1 MGLPRS
7 GVADEVTMQSNSSL
21 GTSPQFVRISSSG
34 YGEPPTMESDDG
46 GNANTGNHA
55 SGCTRGTACMGDGD
69 SGRKNVFEF
78 PKFSHCSFSSKI
90 AVDVSATTHGRRV
103 GLDEKQSQFSLK
115 GGQGVINPASRV
127 VGFRSPTD
135 LVHND
140 PNNIVSEGL
149 QIYTPVR
156 TFEDNSHS
164 HASQIRKRTLSPL
177 SDILSSGHGGM
188 LSGYVDNEIRGSL
201 GLSER
206 ESSETEEEY
215 SKSDGH
221 DYKKANCASSSPS
234 MPLPIPRYHM
244 REHRSSRDCSVDC
257 SVIQTDGPLLNGA
270 NTLVSDHCYLG
281 ADQKQ
286 LHNELYEKATGRRAS
301 ISKCSKSPPLLSLSP
316 LGPRW
321 SDRMR
326 ENCLGVAQ
334 NREAV
339 VDACSP
345 SPTNVNIIYKECETN
360 NASVLEDEIGMTRK
374 AFQDFNFGII
384 YKDFAPSTPYKSTGV
399 GFQRGREST
408 SAPQTGIK
416 LTRSLSGLPTRRSLV
431 GSFEESLLSGRFSS
445 GKASQRIDGFLAVL
459 SVTGGSF
466 SPPSRKLPFSV
477 TCVDGDSSL
486 LYYASVDLAGN
497 LPQTKSRG
505 SRAKKNASYEDS
517 RAAKSRFRIP
527 VKGRIQLVLSN
538 PELTPLH
545 TFMCNYDLSDMP
557 PSTKTFMRH
566 KGTLASSGITAA
578 STREGSPRNLAPSPA
593 PVHIHRSVQFN
604 DSLTNSECTEVRAC
618 TYSQKPVDCG
628 IYNVSMGSDK
638 VNSTS
643 SEPDNI
649 LEKNDVVNATVDKR
663 ILNGDLTHSQNWGVQ
678 KEDYSSIDISN
689 NSGKKAGHNS
699 AKVNENASGGGVLR
713 YALHLRFLCPALKRG
728 SNSSLKCNSD
738 SALPSPMLNS
748 SMQVEEERRFYLYN
762 DLRVVFPQRHSD
774 ADEGKLQV
782 EYHFPE
788 DPKYF
793 EYSN

>member
-7 GVADEVTMQSNSSL
+7 GVADEKTMQSNSSL
-21 GTSPQFVRISSSG
+21 GTSPQFVQISSCD

-46 GNANTGNHA
+46 GNANTGSHA
-55 SGCTRGTACMGDGD
+55 SGCTRGTACMGDED

-78 PKFSHCSFSSKI
+78 SKFSHSSFTSKI

-140 PNNIVSEGL
+140 PNNIASEGL

-164 HASQIRKRTLSPL
+164 HAPQIRKRTLSPL
-177 SDILSSGHGGM
+177 SDMLSSGHGGM
-188 LSGYVDNEIRGSL
+188 LSRYVDNEIKGSL
-201 GLSER
+201 GLFEK
-206 ESSETEEEY
+206 EASETKEEY
-215 SKSDGH
+215 SKSGGH
-221 DYKKANCASSSPS
+221 DYKKANCASSSHS

-244 REHRSSRDCSVDC
+244 CEHHSSRDCSVDC

-270 NTLVSDHCYLG
+270 NALVSDHCYLG

-286 LHNELYEKATGRRAS
+286 LHNELYEKSTGRRTS
-301 ISKCSKSPPLLSLSP
+301 ITKCSKSPPLLSLSP

-321 SDRMR
+321 ADRMR

-334 NREAV
+334 SREAV
-339 VDACSP
+339 VDVHSP
-345 SPTNVNIIYKECETN
+345 SPTHVNIIHKECQSN
-360 NASVLEDEIGMTRK
+360 NPSVLDDEIGITRK
-374 AFQDFNFGII
+374 AFQDFHFGNF
-384 YKDFAPSTPYKSTGV
+384 YKDFAPTTPYKTTGV
-399 GFQRGREST
+399 GLQWGREST
-408 SAPQTGIK
+408 SAPQNGIK
-416 LTRSLSGLPTRRSLV
+416 LPRSLSGLPTRRSLV

-538 PELTPLH
+538 PEMTPVH
-545 TFMCNYDLSDMP
+545 TFICNYDLSDMP
-557 PSTKTFMRH
+557 SSTKTFMRQ
-566 KGTLASSGITAA
+566 KVTLASSGITAA
-578 STREGSPRNLAPSPA
+578 LTREGSPRILAPSPA
-593 PVHIHRSVQFN
+593 PVHDRSVQFN
-604 DSLTNSECTEVRAC
+604 GGLTNSECTDVRAC
-618 TYSQKPVDCG
+618 TYSQKPVDCD
-628 IYNVSMGSDK
+628 IYNVAMVSDK

-649 LEKNDVVNATVDKR
+649 LKKNDVVNASVDKR
-663 ILNGDLTHSQNWGVQ
+663 ILNGDLTPFQNWGVQ

-738 SALPSPMLNS
+738 SALPSPVLNNS
-748 SMQVEEERRFYLYN
+748 VEEERRFYLYN
-762 DLRVVFPQRHSD
+762 DLRVVFPQRQSD

>member
-21 GTSPQFVRISSSG
+21 ETSPQFVRISSCG
-34 YGEPPTMESDDG
+34 YGEPLTMESDDG
-46 GNANTGNHA
+46 GNTNTG
-55 SGCTRGTACMGDGD
+55 SYVPGFTRGTACMGNGD
-69 SGRKNVFEF
+69 SGRKNVFEL
-78 PKFSHCSFSSKI
+78 PKFSHCSVSSKI
-90 AVDVSATTHGRRV
+90 PVDVSASTHGRRV
-103 GLDEKQSQFSLK
+103 GLDEKQSQFGLK

-135 LVHND
+135 LVDND
-140 PNNIVSEGL
+140 PNTIVSEGL

-156 TFEDNSHS
+156 TFEDNSHP
-164 HASQIRKRTLSPL
+164 HAPHIRKRTLSPL
-177 SDILSSGHGGM
+177 SDMFSSGHGGM
-188 LSGYVDNEIRGSL
+188 LTGSVDNESGGSS
-201 GLSER
+201 GLSE
-206 ESSETEEEY
+206 SEICETKEEY

-244 REHRSSRDCSVDC
+244 WEHHSSRDRSVDC
-257 SVIQTDGPLLNGA
+257 SVIQTDGPLLDGA
-270 NTLVSDHCYLG
+270 NTLVNDNCYLG

-286 LHNELYEKATGRRAS
+286 LHSELHEKATGRSTS
-301 ISKCSKSPPLLSLSP
+301 ITKCSKSPPLLSLSP

-321 SDRMR
+321 ADRMR
-326 ENCLGVAQ
+326 ENCLGVPQ
-334 NREAV
+334 NGEAV
-339 VDACSP
+339 VDVCSP
-345 SPTNVNIIYKECETN
+345 IPRHVDIIHTECQTN
-360 NASVLEDEIGMTRK
+360 NATVLEEEIGIASK
-374 AFQDFNFGII
+374 AFQDFHFGII
-384 YKDFAPSTPYKSTGV
+384 YKDFAPTTPYKSTGV
-399 GFQRGREST
+399 GLHWGREST

-416 LTRSLSGLPTRRSLV
+416 LARNLNGLPTRRSLV

-486 LYYASVDLAGN
+486 LYYSSVDLAGN
-497 LPQTKSRG
+497 LPQSKSRG
-505 SRAKKNASYEDS
+505 SKTKKNGSNEDS
-517 RAAKSRFRIP
+517 RAAKRRFRIP

-538 PELTPLH
+538 PEKTPVH

-557 PSTKTFMRH
+557 PSTKTFMRQ
-566 KGTLASSGITAA
+566 KVTLASSGITTAL
-578 STREGSPRNLAPSPA
+578 TREGSPRNPA
-593 PVHIHRSVQFN
+593 PPVEPVQDRSVQIN
-604 DSLTNSECTEVRAC
+604 HGLTNSDCTEIRAC
-618 TYSQKPVDCG
+618 TYSQKPVDCD
-628 IYNVSMGSDK
+628 IYNIAMGSDTM
-638 VNSTS
+638 NSTS

-649 LEKNDVVNATVDKR
+649 LENNDVINVTVDKS
-663 ILNGDLTHSQNWGVQ
+663 ILNGDLTLSQNWGVQ
-678 KEDYSSIDISN
+678 KEDYSSIDNCN
-689 NSGKKAGHNS
+689 NSGKKAGYNS

-738 SALPSPMLNS
+738 SASPSPMLNN
-748 SMQVEEERRFYLYN
+748 SMQAEEERRFYLYN
-762 DLRVVFPQRHSD
+762 DLRVVFPQRQSD

-793 EYSN
+793 EYSD

>member
-21 GTSPQFVRISSSG
+21 GTSPQFVRTSSCG

-46 GNANTGNHA
+46 GNANTGSYA
-55 SGCTRGTACMGDGD
+55 TGCTRGTACMGNGD

-78 PKFSHCSFSSKI
+78 PNFSHCSFSSKI

-103 GLDEKQSQFSLK
+103 GLDEKQSQFGLK

-140 PNNIVSEGL
+140 PNNSEGL
-149 QIYTPVR
+149 QVYTPVR
-156 TFEDNSHS
+156 TSEDNSHP
-164 HASQIRKRTLSPL
+164 HAPQVRKRTLSPL
-177 SDILSSGHGGM
+177 SDMFSSGHGGM
-188 LSGYVDNEIRGSL
+188 LSGYVDNERRGSL

-206 ESSETEEEY
+206 EICETKEEY

-221 DYKKANCASSSPS
+221 DYKKANCSSSSPS

-244 REHRSSRDCSVDC
+244 SEHHSSRDCSVDC
-257 SVIQTDGPLLNGA
+257 SVIQTDGPLLDGA
-270 NTLVSDHCYLG
+270 NTLVNDHCYLS
-281 ADQKQ
+281 AYQKQ
-286 LHNELYEKATGRRAS
+286 LHSELYEKATGRRAL
-301 ISKCSKSPPLLSLSP
+301 ITKCSRSPPPLSLSP

-321 SDRMR
+321 ADRMR
-326 ENCLGVAQ
+326 ENCTDVPQ
-334 NREAV
+334 NGEAV
-339 VDACSP
+339 VDVCSP
-345 SPTNVNIIYKECETN
+345 SPRHVNIIHKECQIN
-360 NASVLEDEIGMTRK
+360 NASVLEDEIGITRK
-374 AFQDFNFGII
+374 AFQDFHFGIFN
-384 YKDFAPSTPYKSTGV
+384 KDFAPTTPYNSTGV
-399 GFQRGREST
+399 GLQWGREST

-416 LTRSLSGLPTRRSLV
+416 LSRSLSGLPTRRSLV

-459 SVTGGSF
+459 SVSGGSF

-486 LYYASVDLAGN
+486 LYSAFVDLAGN
-497 LPQTKSRG
+497 LSQSKSRG
-505 SRAKKNASYEDS
+505 GRAKKNGSYEDY

-538 PELTPLH
+538 PEMTPVH

-557 PSTKTFMRH
+557 PNTKTFMRQ
-566 KGTLASSGITAA
+566 KVTLASSGITAA
-578 STREGSPRNLAPSPA
+578 STREGSPRNPAASSA
-593 PVHIHRSVQFN
+593 PVQDRSIQFN
-604 DSLTNSECTEVRAC
+604 RGLTNSDC
-618 TYSQKPVDCG
+618 TYSQKPVDCD
-628 IYNVSMGSDK
+628 IHSVVMGSDK

-649 LEKNDVVNATVDKR
+649 LEKNDVINATVDKR
-663 ILNGDLTHSQNWGVQ
+663 ILNGDLTPSQNRGVQ
-678 KEDYSSIDISN
+678 KEDYSSIDICN
-689 NSGKKAGHNS
+689 NSGKKAGLNS
-699 AKVNENASGGGVLR
+699 AKVNENASGGGVFR
-713 YALHLRFLCPALKRG
+713 YLLHLRFLCPALKRG
-728 SNSSLKCNSD
+728 SNTSLKCKSD
-738 SALPSPMLNS
+738 SASPSPMLNN